1 MFSKQDLLGS
11 FPTVEES
18 GYGHYFF
25 QHTLPKTVFQ
35 YCLKS
40 SSSRDLLTVCE
51 DVVDRDFAALVLDQA
66 PHLLSPLKP
75 TLYNLADNNYGFTHV
90 LSVPSS
96 YHSSLKGGLESKREK
111 LYLCIPIFRCEF
123 SGDESEAEFKEMMQ
137 RMVPVFKWKRKVHPK
152 LKVYFD
158 NPGTGAGTYE
168 AGALLKYPTLIS
180 EVENLNGIVS
190 GFIEVTNYKGEVV
203 EVLSPAPDTY
213 SLIRNRSDE
222 KSMSLPELIK
232 DISAFA
238 GV

>member
-1 MFSKQDLLGS
+1 MFSKEDLLGA
-11 FPTVEES
+11 FPAVEES
-18 GYGHYFF
+18 GHGYYFF
-25 QHTLPKTVFQ
+25 QHTLPKAVFK

-40 SSSRDLLTVCE
+40 SYSRDFLTVSE
-51 DVVDRDFAALVLDQA
+51 DALDRDFAAFVLDPA
-66 PHLLSPLKP
+66 PRLLSPLKP
-75 TLYNLADNNYGFTHV
+75 TLYNLADNDFGFTHV
-90 LSVPSS
+90 LAVPSS

-137 RMVPVFKWKRKVHPK
+137 RMVPVFKWRRKVHPK

-158 NPGTGAGTYE
+158 NPRTGAGTYR

-180 EVENLNGIVS
+180 EVENLNGVVS
-190 GFIEVTNYKGEVV
+190 GFIEVTNHKGEVV
-203 EVLSPAPDTY
+203 EVLPPAPDTY

-222 KSMSLPELIK
+222 ESMSLPEVIK
-232 DISAFA
+232 DISVFA